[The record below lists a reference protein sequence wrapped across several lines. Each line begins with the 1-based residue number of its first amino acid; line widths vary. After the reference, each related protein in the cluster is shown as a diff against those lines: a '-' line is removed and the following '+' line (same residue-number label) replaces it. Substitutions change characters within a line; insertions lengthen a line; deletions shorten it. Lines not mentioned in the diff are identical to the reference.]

1 MSKSS
6 LKDIGVTS
14 RETAEHE
21 VEYLEKRVARRVRKK
36 SRSAPYLNDWKHDV
50 IPFSMAALGAAGGG
64 YALSTGNLTGAFA
77 GAAASVAGVAV
88 SFINWDYFDKTLY
101 DIPDSIFK
109 KSSTLSC
116 IKARRDYKR
125 ADADIVSFKERLDDL
140 NLVLIDPAD
149 AMKTCR
155 DRADAFYKASQ
166 SLSRRRL
173 HHIKKAIAP
182 TALATASLYW
192 SVQEVKNLIVQN
204 ADIET
209 VKAGP
214 IIATAVLGTWA
225 ATRLVKA
232 FNSHRSSADNHLE
245 ATRYSAKADVF
256 EAESSMS
263 LNA

>member
-1 MSKSS
+1 
-6 LKDIGVTS
+6 
-14 RETAEHE
+14 
-21 VEYLEKRVARRVRKK
+21 
-36 SRSAPYLNDWKHDV
+36 
-50 IPFSMAALGAAGGG
+50 
-64 YALSTGNLTGAFA
+64 
-77 GAAASVAGVAV
+77 
-88 SFINWDYFDKTLY
+88 
-101 DIPDSIFK
+101 
-109 KSSTLSC
+109 
-116 IKARRDYKR
+116 
-125 ADADIVSFKERLDDL
+125 LDDL

-192 SVQEVKNLIVQN
+192 SVH
-204 ADIET
+204 
-209 VKAGP
+209 
-214 IIATAVLGTWA
+214 GTWA